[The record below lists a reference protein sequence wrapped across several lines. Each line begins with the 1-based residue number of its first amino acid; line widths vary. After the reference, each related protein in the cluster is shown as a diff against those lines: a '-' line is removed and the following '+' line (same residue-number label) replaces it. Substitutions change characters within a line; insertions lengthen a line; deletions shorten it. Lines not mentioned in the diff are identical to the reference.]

1 MKTKRFCL
9 TELAKLKSSLQQV
22 EANATPNLLRGCREF
37 IREKFVKNNRDSI
50 FLIFTI
56 NTRKKYLKQYV
67 NISESSVQNISFE
80 PHGIS

>member
-37 IREKFVKNNRDSI
+37 IREKSVKNNRNSI
-50 FLIFTI
+50 FFFFTI
-56 NTRKKYLKQYV
+56 NTRNKYLKQYV
-67 NISESSVQNISFE
+67 NIAESSVQNTSFE
-80 PHGIS
+80 PHEIS

>member
-37 IREKFVKNNRDSI
+37 NREKFVKNNRNSI
-50 FLIFTI
+50 LFIFTI
-56 NTRKKYLKQYV
+56 NTRNNFFLSDLFRNQV
-67 NISESSVQNISFE
+67 PNCNNI
-80 PHGIS
+80 

>member
-37 IREKFVKNNRDSI
+37 IREKFVKTNRNSI
-50 FLIFTI
+50 FFIFTI
-56 NTRKKYLKQYV
+56 NTRNKYQKKYV
-67 NISESSVQNISFE
+67 NKTESSVQNTSFE
-80 PHGIS
+80 PHERS

>member
-37 IREKFVKNNRDSI
+37 IREKFVKNNRNSI
-50 FLIFTI
+50 FFIFTI
-56 NTRKKYLKQYV
+56 NTRNKYPEYFL
-67 NISESSVQNISFE
+67 
-80 PHGIS
+80 